1 MTDMLREAPLG
12 QIIRWA
18 TKNKL
23 LKYPEERDD
32 FDLPST
38 YSTLLDA
45 AETKTPILSRTNTRG
60 TNHAVES
67 EHQRTRASSPLLS
80 DSGIAETSELEDAE
94 TEKEERSPYTAAD
107 KDVEALSLNRARS
120 RLEAMPYTEARLEL
134 EAELSLART
143 ETRPIVP
150 LKTSDGNILVD
161 WYTTDD
167 PANPQNWSDAK
178 RAFVSTVICL
188 YTFVVY
194 TGSAIYTSSEEG
206 LIREWGLRPV
216 DASLPLSLY
225 VLAYGIGP
233 LIWAPLSEIPVIGR
247 SPVYAS
253 TMALFTILSLPTA
266 MVNNFAGLL
275 VLRFLQ
281 GFFGSPCLAN
291 GAATMQDMY
300 SLLHLPYALVA
311 WVSAAYCGP
320 ALGPLLSGFAVTAK
334 GWRWSLWEILWAAG
348 PIFLVMIMLLPE
360 TSTPNIL
367 LRRAKRLRKLTGDNR
382 LMSQSEI
389 DQKEMTAFK
398 ILAEAIV
405 KPIEITFKDPA
416 IAFVNLYTAIIYGIY
431 YSFFEVFPL
440 VYPVSYGFSLGMV
453 GVVFTCILIACM
465 IGIAIYCAYL
475 YFYLVP
481 DIMKNGLRVQ
491 ESRLVPALFACFGP
505 TIGLFMFGWTA
516 RESIHWIA
524 PTIGITI
531 YGASVF
537 VVMQCIFVYVPLSY
551 PQYAA
556 SLFAGNDFLRSAFA
570 CGSILFGRPL
580 FVHLGVGKGVS
591 VLGGLSVIGII
602 GMFALWVFG
611 ARLRARSKFAMS

>member
-1 MTDMLREAPLG
+1 MADILREAPLG
-12 QIIRWA
+12 QIIRWV
-18 TKNKL
+18 TGNRV
-23 LKYPEERDD
+23 LKYPEELPD
-32 FDLPST
+32 FELPAT
-38 YSTLLDA
+38 YNAILNSSEKHHFA
-45 AETKTPILSRTNTRG
+45 PAERVVTR
-60 TNHAVES
+60 
-67 EHQRTRASSPLLS
+67 QRTRQSSNTES
-80 DSGIAETSELEDAE
+80 IEEESSETETPISELEKKE
-94 TEKEERSPYTAAD
+94 TEQQSPFD
-107 KDVEALSLNRARS
+107 KDIETLSLNRTKS
-120 RLEAMPYTEARLEL
+120 RLDTVPYSEERLEV
-134 EAELSLART
+134 EAELAIERT
-143 ETRPIVP
+143 QTKPIIPV
-150 LKTSDGNILVD
+150 KTSDGTVLVE

-167 PANPQNWSDAK
+167 PANPQNWSNGK
-178 RAFVSTVICL
+178 RAFISIIICL

-194 TGSAIYTSSEEG
+194 TGSAIYTSSELGVIEKFHVK
-206 LIREWGLRPV
+206 PV

-225 VLAYGIGP
+225 VLAYGMGP
-233 LIWAPLSEIPVIGR
+233 MLWAPLSEIPIIGR
-247 SPVYAS
+247 SPVYAA

-266 MVNNFAGLL
+266 LVNNFAGLL

-281 GFFGSPCLAN
+281 GFFGSPCLAI

-300 SLLHLPYALVA
+300 SLLYLPYALVA

-334 GWRWSLWEILWAAG
+334 GWRWSLWEILWAAA
-348 PIFLVMIMLLPE
+348 PVFLIMFLLLPE

-367 LRRAKRLRKLTGDNR
+367 LRRAQRLRKLTGDNR
-382 LMSQSEI
+382 LQAQSEI
-389 DQKEMTAFK
+389 DQKNMKPAA
-398 ILAEAIV
+398 IVIDAIV
-405 KPIEITFKDPA
+405 KPIEITIKDPA
-416 IAFVNLYTAIIYGIY
+416 IAFVNIYTAIIYGIY

-440 VYPVSYGFSLGMV
+440 VYPVYYGFSLGMI
-453 GVVFTCILIACM
+453 GVVFTCILVACW
-465 IGIAIYCAYL
+465 IGIAVYCAYL

-481 DIMKNGLRVQ
+481 DILKNGLRAQ

-505 TIGLFMFGWTA
+505 TIGLFIFGWTA
-516 RESIHWIA
+516 RPDIHWIA

-580 FVHLGVGKGVS
+580 FINLGVDKGVS

-602 GMFALWVFG
+602 GMFVLWIFG
-611 ARLRARSKFAMS
+611 AKLRARSKFAVA